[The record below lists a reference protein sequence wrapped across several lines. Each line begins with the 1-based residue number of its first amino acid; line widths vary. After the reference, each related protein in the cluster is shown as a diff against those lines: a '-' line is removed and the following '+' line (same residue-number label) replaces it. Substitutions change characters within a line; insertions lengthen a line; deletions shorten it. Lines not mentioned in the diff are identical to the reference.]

1 MMEKTDTQKFEAN
14 WKSIYR
20 LGAVAALLS
29 VLFAVLEILI
39 TFIPGGERVSPELLT
54 VPIWFERLQ
63 TNPLLELRNL
73 GLVNIFLTTF
83 GLLLSFALFAAQRK
97 VNPGWAGLALVISA
111 IGGAVFF
118 ATNRCF
124 SMLALS
130 NRYAAA
136 TDETQRAALVAAG
149 EAMLAVGESHTP
161 GTFLAFSLGLVA
173 SLLMAWV
180 MLRGEVFSRAAAY
193 VGLVA
198 FGFLLVFEI
207 LSDFVPALFEAAM
220 IFAMIGGIASMVW
233 YIMVARRL
241 FQLAK

>member
-1 MMEKTDTQKFEAN
+1 MEKTNTQMADAN
-14 WKSIYR
+14 WKGIYR

-39 TFIPGGERVSPELLT
+39 TFLPGGERVAPELLT
-54 VPIWFERLQ
+54 VPLWFERLQ
-63 TNPLLELRNL
+63 ENPLLELRNL
-73 GLVNIFLTTF
+73 GLINIFLITF
-83 GLLLSFALFAAQRK
+83 GLLVSFALFAAHRK
-97 VNPGWAGLALVISA
+97 ANPGWAGLALVISTVS
-111 IGGAVFF
+111 GAVFF

-136 TDETQRAALVAAG
+136 TDESQRAALVAAG

-161 GTFLAFSLGLVA
+161 GTFLAFFLGGIA

-180 MLRGEVFSRAAAY
+180 MLRGGVFSRAAAHT
-193 VGLVA
+193 GMIA

-207 LSDFVPALFEAAM
+207 LSDFVPALFDTAM
-220 IFAMIGGIASMVW
+220 IFAMIGGITSLVW
-233 YIMVARRL
+233 YSMVARRL
-241 FQLAK
+241 LQLAK